1 MIKTKFQIG
10 ELVRCSS
17 RLPLRIKMDRGY
29 YRRRIQSR
37 EKLFDDVGIIVEI
50 ETTESRWSHSESR
63 YFEKAEYQIK
73 FFQTGLTVF
82 LSDIHIKK
90 AKQQQ
95 MREMKIGDMIQ
106 LSKSTKRTGKNN
118 AIGCWKTLYKGHL
131 FHCIPLESSDYFGWF
146 EGISGS
152 VGIVLDIESVQ
163 HKTCTRKWVKVQF
176 LCFDETFWIM
186 EKMIC
191 VV

>member
-1 MIKTKFQIG
+1 
-10 ELVRCSS
+10 
-17 RLPLRIKMDRGY
+17 
-29 YRRRIQSR
+29 
-37 EKLFDDVGIIVEI
+37 
-50 ETTESRWSHSESR
+50 
-63 YFEKAEYQIK
+63 
-73 FFQTGLTVF
+73 
-82 LSDIHIKK
+82 
-90 AKQQQ
+90 
-95 MREMKIGDMIQ
+95 MRETKIGDMIQ
-106 LSKSTKRTGKNN
+106 LSKSTKRTGRNN

-131 FHCIPLESSDYFGWF
+131 FNCIPFESSDYFGWF

-152 VGIVLDIESVQ
+152 VGIILDIESVQ